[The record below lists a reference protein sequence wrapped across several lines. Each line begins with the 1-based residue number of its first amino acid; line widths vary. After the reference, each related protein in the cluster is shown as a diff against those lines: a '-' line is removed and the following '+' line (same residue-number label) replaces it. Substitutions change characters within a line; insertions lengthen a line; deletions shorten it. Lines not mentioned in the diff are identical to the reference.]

1 MAEQV
6 PQRVVL
12 SEEDKSA
19 INTVL
24 DMEQEV
30 REDIA
35 RAKAAGID
43 IGEIEEQFDR
53 DITRARAIKQS
64 FFPNG

>member
-12 SEEDKSA
+12 SEDDKNA

-24 DMEQEV
+24 DMEQEI

-43 IGEIEEQFDR
+43 IGETEAQFDR